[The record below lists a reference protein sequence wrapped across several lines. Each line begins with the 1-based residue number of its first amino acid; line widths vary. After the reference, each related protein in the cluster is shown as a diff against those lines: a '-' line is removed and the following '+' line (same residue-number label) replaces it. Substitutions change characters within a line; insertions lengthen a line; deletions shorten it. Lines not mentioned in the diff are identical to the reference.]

1 MPSTDVATRGCT
13 PSGSPDKL
21 LADPVYIA
29 RCTLAFHRSDRTLTP
44 TRGWC
49 SADEYDRV
57 LEVWQRMAKEAAAG
71 SEVRPNT
78 ETCNTVIAAAAC
90 AGDLEAACDAYNY
103 LIRHNLPVDVVR
115 AASALPEFHPD

>member
-1 MPSTDVATRGCT
+1 M
-13 PSGSPDKL
+13 
-21 LADPVYIA
+21 
-29 RCTLAFHRSDRTLTP
+29 RCTLCLKRWEHTLTIK
-44 TRGWC
+44 RGWC

-57 LEVWQRMAKEAAAG
+57 LEVWQRMAKEAATG

-115 AASALPEFHPD
+115 AAPALPEIHPGCFLFFSLCAEQNFAMRARAAHKAS